1 MIDPA
6 IHQPTKQRRGTDGQ
20 SDQTASLL
28 DEYVNPHTA
37 SRMFSM
43 RTNQSVEYF
52 YPPCEV
58 IGDNC
63 RPSCVVDCG
72 RSLSWPSPVQSCSW
86 NCPSGDQD
94 GDIFCSPSHTLSHFL
109 QQLIST
115 PILFSVSLTYNPWPG
130 LSCFFARFDPLDQF
144 PVGRRWRIKKE
155 AGVQKGQEVTSKSK

>member
-28 DEYVNPHTA
+28 DEYVNQHTA

-72 RSLSWPSPVQSCSW
+72 RSLSWPSPVQS
-86 NCPSGDQD
+86 
-94 GDIFCSPSHTLSHFL
+94 SPVPGIVQVGMQMWRYLLFSFSHSLTLSPAINLDSYPLLTLTHIQSL
-109 QQLIST
+109 ACLASSLGST
-115 PILFSVSLTYNPWPG
+115 
-130 LSCFFARFDPLDQF
+130 
-144 PVGRRWRIKKE
+144 RWNNFRLAV
-155 AGVQKGQEVTSKSK
+155 AGE

>member
-28 DEYVNPHTA
+28 DEYVNPRTA
-37 SRMFSM
+37 SRMLSM
-43 RTNQSVEYF
+43 RTNQAVEYF

-94 GDIFCSPSHTLSHFL
+94 GDIVLFSFSNSLTLSPAINL
-109 QQLIST
+109 DSYS
-115 PILFSVSLTYNPWPG
+115 SVSLTHNPWPV
-130 LSCFFARFDPLDQF
+130 LLLRSVR
-144 PVGRRWRIKKE
+144 PVGTISGWPSLEK
-155 AGVQKGQEVTSKSK
+155 